1 MIETVLE
8 HPPPQK
14 KKIQKTKQKNQ
25 KPSGSSKYRWEPS

>member
-8 HPPPQK
+8 PPPQ